1 MSGLIQNPIL
11 NDSILIKSDTM
22 AEISFSKN
30 IYFSDTL
37 VFFNSEID
45 TVSTKKSYSPLT
57 NDSLLKIKDSNKQ
70 LYRTKIQTIEPL
82 KSMSGNYISI
92 PSERDMSSGI
102 ILPEEELRTNIQN
115 WMTGIFVI
123 VFILF
128 AVVRVFYRN
137 YWGQLLRSAF
147 NNSESKRMFQEKS
160 MIFTHAAFRLDI
172 IFYLVTGFFLY
183 QVTDFFS
190 IRFYS
195 VEFIN
200 YSFITGGLIF
210 FIIIKKTL
218 YFFMG
223 YITRSSFETSEYVF
237 NMNNYN
243 RVLGLFLFPICLSII
258 FISRLQKEY
267 LFIIGILIFLFLYF
281 LLLFRGIKI
290 LLRKQFSIFY
300 LILYLCS
307 LEILPIL
314 YLYKLAMNFFL
325 IQ

>member
-1 MSGLIQNPIL
+1 
-11 NDSILIKSDTM
+11 M

-30 IYFSDTL
+30 IDFSDTL
-37 VFFNSEID
+37 VFFNSETD
-45 TVSTKKSYSPLT
+45 TFSTKKSYSPLT
-57 NDSLLKIKDSNKQ
+57 NDSLLIIKDSNKQ

-82 KSMSGNYISI
+82 KSISGNYISI
-92 PSERDMSSGI
+92 PSERDISSGI
-102 ILPEEELRTNIQN
+102 ILPEEELKINIQS

-128 AVVRVFYRN
+128 AIVRVFYRN
-137 YWGQLLRSAF
+137 YWGQLLRSSF

-160 MIFTHAAFRLDI
+160 LVFKHSAFGLDMV
-172 IFYLVTGFFLY
+172 FYLMSGIFLY
-183 QVTDFFS
+183 QIADFFS
-190 IRFYS
+190 IHFYS
-195 VEFIN
+195 VEWIN
-200 YSFITGGLIF
+200 YFFITGGIIF
-210 FIIIKKTL
+210 FIMVKKIL

-243 RVLGLFLFPICLSII
+243 RVLGLFLFPICISIV
-258 FISRLQKEY
+258 FIPRLQQEY
-267 LFIIGILIFLFLYF
+267 LFIIGISIFIFLYF

-290 LLRKQFSIFY
+290 LLRKQFPIFY